1 MQQHLYKFLILHR
14 KLTIPQLGSFTID
27 HEPAHLDA
35 SSGLL
40 FPPKPVI
47 HFGKTVQPM
56 SDRIFFNF
64 LAEEMGV
71 EEVTAIREFHN
82 FSYAFRNDM
91 QEHRQGL
98 LPGLGRLTRGSDD
111 GFFFTPE
118 SSLMELLPPIQ
129 LQDTQRVTNRITS
142 KRSTKPTR
150 EDSVEENVDEQVED
164 SEKETTIIYK
174 DRWWIPAIILL
185 ITGLVALFFYNP

>member
-1 MQQHLYKFLILHR
+1 MQHHLYKFLVLHR

-27 HEPAHLDA
+27 FEPARLDV
-35 SSGLL
+35 SIGLL

-47 HFGKTVQPM
+47 HFGETVQPM

-82 FSYAFRNDM
+82 FSYAFRNDI

-111 GFFFTPE
+111 GLFFTPE
-118 SSLMELLPPIQ
+118 SNLLELLPPIQ
-129 LQDTQRVTNRITS
+129 LHDTQRIASRIT
-142 KRSTKPTR
+142 TKKSNKPSSQ
-150 EDSVEENVDEQVED
+150 EPLEQMVDVAVED
-164 SEKETTIIYK
+164 SEEEIVTTYK

-185 ITGLVALFFYNP
+185 VAGLVALFFYNP